1 MKMFRKPCAGT
12 TEAGKMGLDDIVS
25 MMTRMT
31 KNAAEAINRASL
43 LSSKAGLPEVVP
55 RTNAVAEMMKA
66 ASPK

>member
-1 MKMFRKPCAGT
+1 
-12 TEAGKMGLDDIVS
+12 MGLDDIVS